1 MWCAASWGLGANHEN
16 LSFSTG
22 ENHRLGSG
30 THGLHRASCGRP
42 FGLVY
47 RNAEGGGMTWRVT
60 FAREDGT
67 EDWTY
72 AAAGDAYDAMRAVNW
87 VLGRVCAL
95 KAELAW

>member
-1 MWCAASWGLGANHEN
+1 
-16 LSFSTG
+16 
-22 ENHRLGSG
+22 
-30 THGLHRASCGRP
+30 
-42 FGLVY
+42 
-47 RNAEGGGMTWRVT
+47 MTWRVT